1 MRYLLDTVAAIMWWT
16 QPSRL
21 GAHALAVLETGDTDM
36 FLSAVSVWEIA
47 NKSRIGKLNEVE
59 DFGQRFARLW
69 RRSGFTLLDLS
80 ADHALRAGYL
90 PGAHR
95 DPFDRLLA
103 GQALADDMTVLT
115 NDPEIA
121 ALGCRTLW

>member
-59 DFGQRFARLW
+59 DFGQRFARLR

>member
-1 MRYLLDTVAAIMWWT
+1 MRYLLDTVAVILWWT
-16 QPSRL
+16 DPARL
-21 GAHALAVLETGDTDM
+21 GPQARAMLDRGETSI

-47 NKSRIGKLNEVE
+47 NKNRIGKLDQVE
-59 DFGQRFARLW
+59 NFAAQFPSLW
-69 RRSGFTLLDLS
+69 RRSGFALLDLS

-103 GQALADDMTVLT
+103 GQALAEDMVVLT
-115 NDPEIA
+115 NDPKLAEF
-121 ALGCRTLW
+121 GCKVLW